1 MRISRLVLT
10 NFGLHENLTI
20 DIPAD
25 KKVIIVTAENA
36 TGKSTVLDAIA
47 FVLTGRCRGV
57 DGAGKGLRELL
68 RTGAGPRFGVT
79 LDGVHDGKPLA
90 LKRGAGQGPRADFQQ
105 GIPWQPNM
113 VLASLYY
120 RHLLDAKPAD
130 QQDMLGALTDSG
142 LDWATVAGADDS
154 PLWRETCTTQ
164 VVLDGMVDG
173 QRCDLG
179 NLDAM
184 ADDLKATRLAAHQT
198 VKRGQADPPKPLE
211 GLEALDSK
219 AASAMLETLT
229 SKVRDLF
236 HDRDQAHDALAR
248 SGGSAEE
255 LQQRIFNLEADATGL
270 RQRPTADLDSFA
282 AAAAA
287 AQQAED
293 EADGAVKL
301 LEDQRPALRQKQ
313 MHAADAITTA
323 EKRLVGP
330 RAPAVGVLCGEC
342 GRKHSLKSL
351 AYLKKA
357 HPGALDPVQAAD
369 LEQQVQIHRQ
379 AIADYTEAL
388 AQLDL
393 QLRDLQQAAATA
405 NTLHHEAAAEHRSA
419 RSAEDGLDADHR
431 EIMGKLAAAQQ
442 RLAKLAPGADL
453 AGAASALDERYE
465 QAETKVT
472 ALSGYVNARAQW
484 EGFRD
489 HLQAAERRHA
499 DADRLLKELLGPQ
512 GSLRA
517 QLLSGS
523 AAQSFVADVNAML
536 DAWGRPDLGLNAEAL
551 PALRFAART
560 SARLSRSE
568 GLRVGLPLGA
578 AIARVA
584 GFGLVAVDD
593 ADALDA
599 AGRQALAAIVDDLN
613 LDQVWVC
620 QTLRGKRSQTPD
632 TTGSTFHYVLLPER
646 VGETVGV
653 VGR

>member
-20 DIPAD
+20 DVPAD
-25 KKVIIVTAENA
+25 KKVIIVTGENA

-47 FVLTGRCRGV
+47 FALTGRCRGV

-68 RTGAGPRFGVT
+68 RTGAGPRFGVI

-90 LKRGAGQGPRADFQQ
+90 LKRGAGQGPRSDFQQ
-105 GIPWQPNM
+105 AIPWQPGQ

-120 RHLLDAKPAD
+120 RHLLKAKPAD
-130 QQDMLGALTDSG
+130 QQELLRALVQGG
-142 LDWATVAGADDS
+142 LDFETILRADDS
-154 PLWRETCTTQ
+154 PLWVEATQ
-164 VVLDGMVDG
+164 VVCGRPYCGLEELETLAGE
-173 QRCDLG
+173 
-179 NLDAM
+179 
-184 ADDLKATRLAAHQT
+184 LKTTRLVAHQT
-198 VKRGQADPPKPLE
+198 VKRGLIDPPAPLE
-211 GLEALDSK
+211 GLAALDSN
-219 AASAMLETLT
+219 AAGAMLETLT

-236 HDRDQAHDALAR
+236 HARDEAYEALAR

-255 LQQRIFNLEADATGL
+255 LQQRITDLEAEATGL
-270 RQRPTADLDSFA
+270 QQQERVDLNSFA

-293 EADGAVKL
+293 EADGAVRL

-313 MHAADAITTA
+313 LHAADAIAVA
-323 EKRLVGP
+323 EKKLAGP

-357 HPGALDPVQAAD
+357 HPGALDAVQAAD
-369 LEQQVQIHRQ
+369 LEQQVQTHRQ
-379 AIADYTEAL
+379 AVADYSEAL
-388 AQLDL
+388 EHLDTQLCEA
-393 QLRDLQQAAATA
+393 QQAAATA
-405 NTLHHEAAAEHRSA
+405 NTLHHEAEAEHRA
-419 RSAEDGLDADHR
+419 ERTAEDGLDADHR
-431 EIMGKLAAAQQ
+431 EIMGKLAAAKQ

-453 AGAASALDERYE
+453 AGFATALDKRYE
-465 QAETKVT
+465 QAEAKVT

-499 DADRLLKELLGPQ
+499 DADRLLKELLGPS

-517 QLLSGS
+517 QLLGGS
-523 AAQSFVADVNAML
+523 AAASFVANVNAML
-536 DAWGRPDLGLNAEAL
+536 DAWHRPDLGLDPGAL
-551 PALRFAART
+551 PALRFAARP
-560 SARLSRSE
+560 SSRLSRSE

-578 AIARVA
+578 AIAKVA

-599 AGRQALAAIVDDLN
+599 AGRQALAAIVNDLN

-620 QTLRGKRSQTPD
+620 QTLRGQRSQTPD